1 MQKMDKLISRIEQL
15 QGLRFTGG
23 VSSEDISDAE
33 TLLNLT
39 FAEDY
44 KLYLSKFGQIEA
56 EGIELSGISN
66 KRLTSVVVL
75 TQDERKMLSI
85 PPKHYVIENVG
96 IDGLIYSQDDTGAVY
111 QLLPNRPIIKVA
123 DSLLQY
129 IESINKK

>member
-56 EGIELSGISN
+56 EGIELSGLSN

-75 TQDERKMLSI
+75 TQDERTMLSI

-96 IDGLIYSQDDTGAVY
+96 IDGLIYSQDATGAIY
-111 QLLPNRPIIKVA
+111 QLLPNRPIVKVA

>member
-1 MQKMDKLISRIEQL
+1 MDKLIHHIGLLPGL
-15 QGLRFTGG
+15 QFTGG

-44 KLYLSKFGQIEA
+44 KLYLSKFGQVEA
-56 EGIELSGISN
+56 EGIELSGLSN
-66 KRLTSVVVL
+66 KRLTSVVLL
-75 TQDERKMLSI
+75 TQNERKMLAI
-85 PPKHYVIENVG
+85 PPNHYVIENIG
-96 IDGLIYSQDDTGAVY
+96 IDGLVYTQDATGAVFL
-111 QLLPNRPIIKVA
+111 LLPNRPIIKVA

>member
-56 EGIELSGISN
+56 EGIELSGLSN

-75 TQDERKMLSI
+75 TQDERKIFSI
-85 PPKHYVIENVG
+85 PLKHSVIENVG
-96 IDGLIYSQDDTGAVY
+96 IDGLIYSQDATGAVY
-111 QLLPNRPIIKVA
+111 QLLPNRPIVKVA

>member
-1 MQKMDKLISRIEQL
+1 MDKLISHIEQL

-23 VSSEDISDAE
+23 VSAEDISDAE

-44 KLYLSKFGQIEA
+44 KLYLSKFGQVEA
-56 EGIELSGISN
+56 DGIELSGLSN

-75 TQDERKMLSI
+75 TQNERKMLSI

-96 IDGLIYSQDDTGAVY
+96 IDGLIYSQDSTGAVY
-111 QLLPNRPIIKVA
+111 QLLPNRPIVKVA

>member
-1 MQKMDKLISRIEQL
+1 MDKLISRIEQL

-56 EGIELSGISN
+56 EGIELSGLSN

-96 IDGLIYSQDDTGAVY
+96 IDGLIYSQDATGTVY
-111 QLLPNRPIIKVA
+111 QLLPNRPIVKAA

>member
-23 VSSEDISDAE
+23 VSSKDISDAE

-44 KLYLSKFGQIEA
+44 KLYLSRFGQIEA
-56 EGIELSGISN
+56 EGIELSGLSN

-96 IDGLIYSQDDTGAVY
+96 IDGLIYSQDATGAVY
-111 QLLPNRPIIKVA
+111 QLLPNRPIVTVA

>member
-1 MQKMDKLISRIEQL
+1 MDKLISRIEQL

-44 KLYLSKFGQIEA
+44 KLYLSKFGQVEA
-56 EGIELSGISN
+56 EGIELSGLSN
-66 KRLTSVVVL
+66 KKLTSVVIL
-75 TQDERKMLSI
+75 TQNERKILSI
-85 PPKHYVIENVG
+85 PPKHYVLENIG
-96 IDGLIYSQDDTGAVY
+96 IDGLIYSQDATGAVY
-111 QLLPNRPIIKVA
+111 QLLPNRPVVKVA

>member
-56 EGIELSGISN
+56 EGIELSGLSN

-85 PPKHYVIENVG
+85 PLKHYVIENVG
-96 IDGLIYSQDDTGAVY
+96 IDGLIYSQDATGAVY
-111 QLLPNRPIIKVA
+111 QLLPNRPIVKVA

>member
-1 MQKMDKLISRIEQL
+1 MQKMDKLISHIEQL

-44 KLYLSKFGQIEA
+44 KLYLSKFGQVEA
-56 EGIELSGISN
+56 EGIELSGLSN
-66 KRLTSVVVL
+66 KRLTSVVIL
-75 TQDERKMLSI
+75 TQSERKMLSI
-85 PPKHYVIENVG
+85 PPNHYVIENIG

>member
-44 KLYLSKFGQIEA
+44 KLYLSKFGQVEA
-56 EGIELSGISN
+56 EGIELSGLSN
-66 KRLTSVVVL
+66 KRLTSVVIL
-75 TQDERKMLSI
+75 TQNERKMLAI
-85 PPKHYVIENVG
+85 PSKHYVIENIG
-96 IDGLIYSQDDTGAVY
+96 IDGLIYSQDVTGAVY
-111 QLLPNRPIIKVA
+111 QLLPNRPIVKVA
-123 DSLLQY
+123 DNLLQY
-129 IESINKK
+129 IESINNK